1 MSIIARLHA
10 ALPIGDD
17 LDALGWPLVAEQEKR
32 ANALGLDLVF
42 APEHFGRIIAVCLDD
57 GDETAAEVRVAF
69 SSLEG
74 LPYGIGDALIA
85 DIVRELVECV
95 EAKEADRLA
104 AGSKDPRE

>member
-10 ALPIGDD
+10 ALPIGD
-17 LDALGWPLVAEQEKR
+17 AIASQGWPLVAEQEKR
-32 ANALGLDLVF
+32 ANALGLDLAF

-85 DIVRELVECV
+85 DLVRELVACV
-95 EAKEADRLA
+95 EAK
-104 AGSKDPRE
+104 P